1 MSTGRLDG
9 KVALVT
15 GASRGIGR
23 SIALMLARE
32 GADVV
37 VTGTT
42 QPHADEV
49 ASELAALGV
58 RALPLAAD
66 VSSSIEVERMCG
78 AALSVF
84 KRVDLLINNAGI
96 THRAPISEMTDAD
109 FDRVIGVN
117 LAGPFYVARRL
128 IPGMVERRFGRI
140 INISS
145 ISGTLAC
152 PRASSYGASKWGLNG
167 LTKALAEELKGTGV
181 MVTAVLPGGVP
192 TDMLRESGFPAV
204 LSADD
209 VAGVVRYLC
218 LDAPEAMTGSL
229 VEVFG

>member
-1 MSTGRLDG
+1 MSEGRLTG

-23 SIALMLARE
+23 AIALMLAKE
-32 GADVV
+32 GAAVV
-37 VTGTT
+37 VTATT
-42 QPHADEV
+42 QPHADEI
-49 ASELAALGV
+49 ASEIAALGGK
-58 RALPLAAD
+58 ALPLAGD
-66 VSSSIEVERMCG
+66 VSSSIEVERLCG

-84 KRVDLLINNAGI
+84 KRVDVLVNNAGI
-96 THRAPISEMTDAD
+96 VHRAPISEMTDAD
-109 FDRVIGVN
+109 FDRVLGVN
-117 LAGPFYVARRL
+117 LAGPFYVTRRL
-128 IPGMVERRFGRI
+128 LPGMVERRFGRV

-167 LTKALAEELKGTGV
+167 LTKAMAEELKGTGV
-181 MVTAVLPGGVP
+181 TVTAVLPGGVE
-192 TDMLRESGFPAV
+192 TDMLAQSGFPAV
-204 LSADD
+204 LSADE

-218 LDAPEAMTGSL
+218 LDAPEAMSGSL